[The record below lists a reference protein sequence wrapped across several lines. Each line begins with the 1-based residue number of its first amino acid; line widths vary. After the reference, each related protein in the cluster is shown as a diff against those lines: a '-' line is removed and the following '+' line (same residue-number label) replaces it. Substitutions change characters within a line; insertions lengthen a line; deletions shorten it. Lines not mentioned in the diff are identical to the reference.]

1 MQSFGG
7 TAKWLA
13 EEMGASAHTII
24 AYAERVGAPFRR
36 GGRNAGMWQR
46 KIMEWANADAVDI
59 HTADAQSEEHAAND
73 APPKADKPQMGAKLL
88 HARLEMSG
96 NRESLLAKSAGA
108 ASGLWTGDGG
118 MVKRSVLIAALLV
131 AILGALGIASATEDS
146 GQTPETVVVPPEV
159 VMPRDEPQET
169 QETRM
174 CVFTVTAYCPCEKCC
189 GAYANGYT
197 ATGAKATQGVT
208 IAADPD
214 VLPMGTEIELD
225 GHTYTVQDTGGAIA
239 GNRLDLYF
247 DSHEDALR
255 WGVREKIVRWAG

>member
-1 MQSFGG
+1 
-7 TAKWLA
+7 
-13 EEMGASAHTII
+13 
-24 AYAERVGAPFRR
+24 
-36 GGRNAGMWQR
+36 
-46 KIMEWANADAVDI
+46 
-59 HTADAQSEEHAAND
+59 
-73 APPKADKPQMGAKLL
+73 
-88 HARLEMSG
+88 
-96 NRESLLAKSAGA
+96 
-108 ASGLWTGDGG
+108 

-146 GQTPETVVVPPEV
+146 GQTPETVVVPPV
-159 VMPRDEPQET
+159 VVLPRYEPQET
-169 QETRM
+169 QETRT

-239 GNRLDLYF
+239 GYRLDLYF

-255 WGVREKIVRWAG
+255 WGVREKIVRWARGKAPA